1 MISLKT
7 ALLKPLFFRSN
18 TFRGRTSQQHFRAT
32 SRPLPQ
38 SVHSRTVTYNPALIT
53 PSRPVEYR
61 YVTPRTRPKIGQIDR
76 LAETARKVFDHSFE
90 EEETEHRRVVRYKTT
105 SYYGKSRYGQN
116 TFIDDS
122 ESDCEVVYPED
133 VDSEASSES
142 EFSHRPSNSRGKPLV
157 GQTPP
162 GLNQKAE
169 RKYTADDFLA
179 EPTKSPEVNKPPSK
193 LGYNPL
199 SAVRGSLIRPSNARA
214 SSSNHST
221 DPENRVFLPVST

>member
-1 MISLKT
+1 M
-7 ALLKPLFFRSN
+7 
-18 TFRGRTSQQHFRAT
+18 
-32 SRPLPQ
+32 
-38 SVHSRTVTYNPALIT
+38 
-53 PSRPVEYR
+53 EYR

-221 DPENRVFLPVST
+221 DPENRVVLPVST